1 MSPTTYII
9 LKTQYSFLKNLIPV
23 ICCMDFSRLKCSD
36 YMRHICSEIPESILR
51 VKGCAQMGVEEHY
64 TYFEHTLDGTVSI
77 RPYYGIPK
85 TVAKLVTRGSGSE
98 PTMLQVMIDKILVL

>member
-1 MSPTTYII
+1 MG
-9 LKTQYSFLKNLIPV
+9 LFAV
-23 ICCMDFSRLKCSD
+23 R
-36 YMRHICSEIPESILR
+36 
-51 VKGCAQMGVEEHY
+51 GMGVEGHY

-98 PTMLQVMIDKILVL
+98 PTMLQVMIDNILVL